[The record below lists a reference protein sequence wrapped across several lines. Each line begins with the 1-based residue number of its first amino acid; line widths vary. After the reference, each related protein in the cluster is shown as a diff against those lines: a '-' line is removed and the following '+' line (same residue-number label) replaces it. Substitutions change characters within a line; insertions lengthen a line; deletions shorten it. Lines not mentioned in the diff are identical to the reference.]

1 MGLQLEFLNLKMKI
15 LLAVVVLTI
24 VGAHAASDI
33 VVKVDEEELSPLLR
47 TFCCGSVQQ
56 RCARACTGRSCSLR
70 CQGYCGVFNSRCGP
84 YTCSSVTNACQSTT
98 TTTTTAAATT
108 AADTTTG
115 GATTTDSANT
125 TGGETTTGGAT
136 TTGGNT
142 TTGGAT
148 TTAAGTT
155 SGDAT
160 TTGGAT
166 TAGDATTTDAATTTA
181 A

>member
-1 MGLQLEFLNLKMKI
+1 MGIEMKFLVA
-15 LLAVVVLTI
+15 LAVLTV
-24 VGAHAASDI
+24 VGAHATSDI
-33 VVKVDEEELSPLLR
+33 VVKVEEEELSPLLR

-108 AADTTTG
+108 G
-115 GATTTDSANT
+115 SATT
-125 TGGETTTGGAT
+125 TGGETTTGGD
-136 TTGGNT
+136 T

-160 TTGGAT
+160 TTGSE
-166 TAGDATTTDAATTTA
+166 TTTGAATTTESTA
-181 A
+181 

>member
-1 MGLQLEFLNLKMKI
+1 MGNREAPVANMRF
-15 LLAVVVLTI
+15 LLAVAVLTV

-84 YTCSSVTNACQSTT
+84 YTCSSVANACQSTT
-98 TTTTTAAATT
+98 TTTTTATT
-108 AADTTTG
+108 AA
-115 GATTTDSANT
+115 S
-125 TGGETTTGGAT
+125 
-136 TTGGNT
+136 
-142 TTGGAT
+142 

-155 SGDAT
+155 AAGTTAAGT
-160 TTGGAT
+160 TTGG
-166 TAGDATTTDAATTTA
+166 DTTTGG
-181 A
+181 

>member
-1 MGLQLEFLNLKMKI
+1 MGNREAPVANMRF
-15 LLAVVVLTI
+15 LLAVAVLTV
-24 VGAHAASDI
+24 VGTHAASDI

-98 TTTTTAAATT
+98 TTTTTA
-108 AADTTTG
+108 
-115 GATTTDSANT
+115 
-125 TGGETTTGGAT
+125 
-136 TTGGNT
+136 
-142 TTGGAT
+142 

-155 SGDAT
+155 A
-160 TTGGAT
+160 
-166 TAGDATTTDAATTTA
+166 AGTTA
-181 A
+181 AGTTAAGTTAARTTAAGTTAAG

>member
-1 MGLQLEFLNLKMKI
+1 MRF
-15 LLAVVVLTI
+15 LLAVAVLTV
-24 VGAHAASDI
+24 VGAHATSDI
-33 VVKVDEEELSPLLR
+33 VVKVEEEELSPLLR
-47 TFCCGSVQQ
+47 TFCCGNVQQ

-98 TTTTTAAATT
+98 TATTTTAA
-108 AADTTTG
+108 D
-115 GATTTDSANT
+115 
-125 TGGETTTGGAT
+125 
-136 TTGGNT
+136 T

-160 TTGGAT
+160 TTGGE
-166 TAGDATTTDAATTTA
+166 TTTG
-181 A
+181 

>member
-1 MGLQLEFLNLKMKI
+1 MGNQEAPVANMRF
-15 LLAVVVLTI
+15 LLAVAVLTV
-24 VGAHAASDI
+24 VGANAASDI

-98 TTTTTAAATT
+98 TTTTTA
-108 AADTTTG
+108 
-115 GATTTDSANT
+115 
-125 TGGETTTGGAT
+125 
-136 TTGGNT
+136 
-142 TTGGAT
+142 

-155 SGDAT
+155 A
-160 TTGGAT
+160 
-166 TAGDATTTDAATTTA
+166 AGTTA
-181 A
+181 AGTTAAGTTAARTTAAGTTAA

>member
-1 MGLQLEFLNLKMKI
+1 MGVTLAFAIKMKF
-15 LLAVVVLTI
+15 LVALAVLAVVGVRAT
-24 VGAHAASDI
+24 SDI
-33 VVKVDEEELSPLLR
+33 VVKVEEEELSPLLR
-47 TFCCGSVQQ
+47 TFCCGNVQQ

-108 AADTTTG
+108 
-115 GATTTDSANT
+115 
-125 TGGETTTGGAT
+125 GGETTTGDD
-136 TTGGNT
+136 T

-160 TTGGAT
+160 TTGG
-166 TAGDATTTDAATTTA
+166 
-181 A
+181 

>member
-1 MGLQLEFLNLKMKI
+1 MG
-15 LLAVVVLTI
+15 
-24 VGAHAASDI
+24 
-33 VVKVDEEELSPLLR
+33 VKVEEEELSPLLR

-98 TTTTTAAATT
+98 TTTTGSAT
-108 AADTTTG
+108 
-115 GATTTDSANT
+115 T
-125 TGGETTTGGAT
+125 TGGETTTGGD
-136 TTGGNT
+136 T

-160 TTGGAT
+160 TTGSE
-166 TAGDATTTDAATTTA
+166 TTTGAATTTA
-181 A
+181 AATTTENTA

>member
-1 MGLQLEFLNLKMKI
+1 MGNREATVANMRF
-15 LLAVVVLTI
+15 LLAVAVLTV
-24 VGAHAASDI
+24 VGTHAASDI

-98 TTTTTAAATT
+98 TTTTTATT
-108 AADTTTG
+108 AAGTTAAG
-115 GATTTDSANT
+115 TTAAGTTAAGT
-125 TGGETTTGGAT
+125 TGGETTTGGD
-136 TTGGNT
+136 T

-155 SGDAT
+155 SGD
-160 TTGGAT
+160 
-166 TAGDATTTDAATTTA
+166 
-181 A
+181 

>member
-1 MGLQLEFLNLKMKI
+1 MGVSLAFAIEMKFLVA
-15 LLAVVVLTI
+15 LAVFTVVG
-24 VGAHAASDI
+24 VHATSDI
-33 VVKVDEEELSPLLR
+33 VVKVEEKELSPLLR
-47 TFCCGSVQQ
+47 TFCCGNVQQ

-98 TTTTTAAATT
+98 TT
-108 AADTTTG
+108 
-115 GATTTDSANT
+115 
-125 TGGETTTGGAT
+125 GGETTTGGD
-136 TTGGNT
+136 T

-166 TAGDATTTDAATTTA
+166 TAGDATTTGAATTTA

>member
-1 MGLQLEFLNLKMKI
+1 MNFLVA
-15 LLAVVVLTI
+15 LAVFTVVG
-24 VGAHAASDI
+24 VHATSDI
-33 VVKVDEEELSPLLR
+33 VVKVEEKELSPLLR
-47 TFCCGSVQQ
+47 TFCCGNVQQ

-98 TTTTTAAATT
+98 TTPGSAT
-108 AADTTTG
+108 
-115 GATTTDSANT
+115 T
-125 TGGETTTGGAT
+125 TGGETTTGGD
-136 TTGGNT
+136 T

-166 TAGDATTTDAATTTA
+166 TAGDATTTGAATTTA
-181 A
+181 ASDA

>member
-1 MGLQLEFLNLKMKI
+1 MGNREAPVANMRF
-15 LLAVVVLTI
+15 LLAVAILTV

-98 TTTTTAAATT
+98 TTTTTA
-108 AADTTTG
+108 
-115 GATTTDSANT
+115 
-125 TGGETTTGGAT
+125 
-136 TTGGNT
+136 
-142 TTGGAT
+142 

-155 SGDAT
+155 A
-160 TTGGAT
+160 
-166 TAGDATTTDAATTTA
+166 AGTTA
-181 A
+181 AGTTAAGTTAAGTTA

>member
-1 MGLQLEFLNLKMKI
+1 MGVA
-15 LLAVVVLTI
+15 LAVLTVVG
-24 VGAHAASDI
+24 VHATSEI
-33 VVKVDEEELSPLLR
+33 VVKVEKEELSPLLR

-115 GATTTDSANT
+115 GATTTGSATT
-125 TGGETTTGGAT
+125 TGGETTTGGDTT
-136 TTGGNT
+136 TTGGDTT
-142 TTGGAT
+142 TTGGDT
-148 TTAAGTT
+148 
-155 SGDAT
+155 T
-160 TTGGAT
+160 TTGG
-166 TAGDATTTDAATTTA
+166 GDTTTTTESV
-181 A
+181 

>member
-1 MGLQLEFLNLKMKI
+1 MGTLAFAIEMKFLVA
-15 LLAVVVLTI
+15 LAVFTVVG
-24 VGAHAASDI
+24 VHATSDI
-33 VVKVDEEELSPLLR
+33 VVKVEEEELSPLLR

-108 AADTTTG
+108 AA
-115 GATTTDSANT
+115 
-125 TGGETTTGGAT
+125 ETTTGGAT
-136 TTGGNT
+136 TTGGDT

-160 TTGGAT
+160 TTGSET
-166 TAGDATTTDAATTTA
+166 TTGSATTTGAATTTESTA
-181 A
+181 

>member
-1 MGLQLEFLNLKMKI
+1 MGVTMGFAIEMKFLVAL
-15 LLAVVVLTI
+15 VVLTV
-24 VGAHAASDI
+24 VGVHATSDI
-33 VVKVDEEELSPLLR
+33 VVKVEKEELSPLLR
-47 TFCCGSVQQ
+47 TFCCGNVQQ

-98 TTTTTAAATT
+98 TTTTTAA
-108 AADTTTG
+108 
-115 GATTTDSANT
+115 
-125 TGGETTTGGAT
+125 ETTTGGAT
-136 TTGGNT
+136 TTGSATTTGGETTTGGDT

-160 TTGGAT
+160 TTGSETTTGAT
-166 TAGDATTTDAATTTA
+166 TTGAATTTESTA
-181 A
+181 

>member
-1 MGLQLEFLNLKMKI
+1 MGAIEMRFLVA
-15 LLAVVVLTI
+15 LAVLTV
-24 VGAHAASDI
+24 VGAHATSDI
-33 VVKVDEEELSPLLR
+33 VVKVEEEELSPLLR

-84 YTCSSVTNACQSTT
+84 YTCSSVNACQSTT
-98 TTTTTAAATT
+98 TTTTTAAVTT

-115 GATTTDSANT
+115 GATTTGSATT
-125 TGGETTTGGAT
+125 TGGETTTGGD
-136 TTGGNT
+136 T

-148 TTAAGTT
+148 TTGAGTT

-166 TAGDATTTDAATTTA
+166 TA
-181 A
+181 

>member
-1 MGLQLEFLNLKMKI
+1 MGIEMKFLV
-15 LLAVVVLTI
+15 AVAVLTV
-24 VGAHAASDI
+24 VGTHATSDI
-33 VVKVDEEELSPLLR
+33 VVKVEEEELSPLLR

-98 TTTTTAAATT
+98 TTTTTTAAATT
-108 AADTTTG
+108 AAETTTG
-115 GATTTDSANT
+115 AATTTGSATT
-125 TGGETTTGGAT
+125 TGGETTTGGD
-136 TTGGNT
+136 T

-166 TAGDATTTDAATTTA
+166 TAGDATTTGAATTTA
-181 A
+181 ASDA